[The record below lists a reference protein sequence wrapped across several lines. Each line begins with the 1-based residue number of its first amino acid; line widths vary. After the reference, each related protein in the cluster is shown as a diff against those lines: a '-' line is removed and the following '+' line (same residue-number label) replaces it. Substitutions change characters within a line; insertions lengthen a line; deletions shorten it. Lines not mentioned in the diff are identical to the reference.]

1 MPVVRAGRRRVG
13 LSQCERSR
21 QHVIREEALNR
32 IEASRRYTLN
42 LLSDIPPADWF
53 RMPARGGHARR
64 LAGGPPGVRGVPA
77 GLERIRGPRPEDVE
91 LFPPTYHALFGRD
104 SVPQADAALYP
115 PVEEI
120 RRVLDGIHRQVQTE
134 VGGMDDASLNVP
146 TSSPHRIFS
155 TKLGALEWCAQ
166 PRDGPRRPDRSL
178 APIVWIAAAV
188 VRVPP
193 GAPGFR
199 VKKSVGSV
207 ALCGRRMG
215 GERNF
220 PREVDLRVALA
231 LGVVEVD
238 RVAIGRP
245 NRRQAHASR
254 TADAEL
260 DAAALAPAGQSDL

>member
-1 MPVVRAGRRRVG
+1 MSSAK
-13 LSQCERSR
+13 
-21 QHVIREEALNR
+21 EALNR

-53 RMPARGGHARR
+53 RMPQEGVTHVAWQVGHLAFAEYR
-64 LAGGPPGVRGVPA
+64 LA
-77 GLERIRGPRPEDVE
+77 LERIRGPRPDDVE

-155 TKLGALEWCAQ
+155 TKLGALEWCANHEMVHAGQ
-166 PRDGPRRPDRSL
+166 IAL
-178 APIVWIAAAV
+178 LPIVWIAAAV

-193 GAPGFR
+193 RAPGFR

-238 RVAIGRP
+238 RVAINRP
-245 NRRQAHASR
+245 NRRQAYASR
-254 TADAEL
+254 TTDGEL
-260 DAAALAPAGQSDL
+260 DAAALTPLGQSDL